1 MQIVENK
8 IPDNLQAWIDE
19 QLAAGKTQEEI
30 EKELWDTPEAD
41 QERHDERTR
50 FEDEC
55 SMRERGY

>member
-1 MQIVENK
+1 MNK
-8 IPDNLQAWIDE
+8 VSEATQAWIDE

-30 EKELWDTPEAD
+30 DELLWDSPESDKAK
-41 QERHDERTR
+41 HDERTR